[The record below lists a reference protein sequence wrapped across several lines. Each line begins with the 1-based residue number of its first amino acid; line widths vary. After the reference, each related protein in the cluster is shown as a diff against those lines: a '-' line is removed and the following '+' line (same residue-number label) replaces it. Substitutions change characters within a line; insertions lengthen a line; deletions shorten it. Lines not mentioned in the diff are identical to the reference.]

1 MVANRIPLAA
11 GQASREQVVQRA
23 QAGDRAAYGE
33 LVRRFAPVVYATALT
48 RLGNPVEAEEIAQEV
63 FVHSM
68 SKLNQLR
75 DARCVGGWL
84 RQIAVRLALGRLT
97 RRSQTGDSA
106 EQLQGVPATGAGPLD
121 QLIRTEEQQQLRSG
135 LGRLKPLDRAMLEA
149 FYLRCRS
156 LREMSREFQAPIGT
170 IKRRLHVARGR
181 LKRQLETPATAE

>member
-1 MVANRIPLAA
+1 MVANRIPLTT

-33 LVRRFAPVVYATALT
+33 LVRRFAPAVYATALT

-68 SKLNQLR
+68 SKLGQLR

-84 RQIAVRLALGRLT
+84 RQIAIRLALGRLT
-97 RRSQTGDSA
+97 RRGQSSDSA
-106 EQLQGVPATGAGPLD
+106 EQLQGLTAADAGPLD
-121 QLIRTEEQQQLRSG
+121 QLIRSEDQQRLRAG

-156 LREMSREFQAPIGT
+156 LREISHEFQVPIGT

-181 LKRQLETPATAE
+181 LKRQLETGTSAD